1 MKLYDSRS
9 EDQFN
14 VTYEKGSLEIASAA
28 SGICLG
34 QSVVWCKNML
44 DGMTPRETKPGY
56 GRAAAVATLYLWALK
71 SGQPDT
77 SSLLQACS
85 KASVTSESMVEGQ
98 VYTVFWQITHNPGVY
113 LVTIRGHAMA
123 AACRG
128 NKFYFYDPSDGC
140 YEYDSVV
147 DFNRKMLEYHDY
159 LGARKVMSN

>member
-14 VTYEKGSLEIASAA
+14 VKYEKGSLEVATAA

-44 DGMTPRETKPGY
+44 DGKDPKDTKPGY
-56 GRAAAVATLYLWALK
+56 DRAATVATLYLWALK
-71 SGQPDT
+71 RGQADDA
-77 SSLLQACS
+77 SLLEACG
-85 KASVTSESMVEGQ
+85 KASLASENNTAGH

-123 AACRG
+123 AAYRN
-128 NKFYFYDPSDGC
+128 NKYYFYDPSDGL
-140 YEYDSVV
+140 YEFDSAV
-147 DFNRKMLEYHDY
+147 DFNTKMLEYHDY
-159 LGARKVMSN
+159 LGARKLVSN